1 MSFAACGRD
10 AGLKGPTGRT
20 AQRSKPSPRFFP
32 VSGTRLHHPR
42 TKKEPRGRMA
52 PGFPFDLDQTVF
64 RRRRSLL
71 RLALEEVRQV
81 AVAVKI
87 TRRLR

>member
-52 PGFPFDLDQTVF
+52 PGFPFDF
-64 RRRRSLL
+64 RSDGFQETQILTSAR
-71 RLALEEVRQV
+71 
-81 AVAVKI
+81 
-87 TRRLR
+87 T